1 MAKIARLYVEI
12 MSPALTYLAQA
23 QQILQ
28 RIEDTQ
34 QDALERAANICT
46 NTIANGGLVHLFGS
60 GHSRMG
66 VEEMFPR
73 YGSFP
78 GFHPIVELSLTYH
91 NMVVGP
97 NGQRQAIFL
106 ERVEGL
112 SRTILRNFVLAPPD
126 SFMVFSNSGV
136 NEVVVEVALE
146 AKRRGLSVIAL
157 VSVEHC
163 RASTARHSEGVRLID
178 IADVVLDNCTPAG
191 DAMVSVEGHADLIGP
206 GSTIGVAALVNSLK
220 CLVAAKLTALGQPP
234 IVLTSSYHIGTE
246 ASNARFDACFDDYR
260 ERMKRVYG
268 GGPGGPLV

>member
-1 MAKIARLYVEI
+1 MNSAKA
-12 MSPALTYLAQA
+12 YLAQA
-23 QQILQ
+23 RWILQ

-34 QDALERAANICT
+34 LGPLEEAAQLCAT
-46 NTIANGGLVHLFGS
+46 TIAQGGLVHLFGS

-78 GFHPIVELSLTYH
+78 GWHPIVELSLTYH

-112 SRTILRNFVLAPPD
+112 GRTILRNFILEPPD
-126 SFMVFSNSGV
+126 AFMVFSNSGV

-146 AKRRGLSVIAL
+146 AKRRSLPVIVV
-157 VSVEHC
+157 VSDDHC
-163 RASTARHSEGVRLID
+163 RASRPRHSSGKRLID

-191 DAMVSVEGHADLIGP
+191 DALVTIEGHPDLVGP
-206 GSTIGVAALVNSLK
+206 GSTVGVALLVNSLK
-220 CLVAAKLTALGQPP
+220 CLVAHKLTALGQPP
-234 IVLTSSYHIGTE
+234 LVLTSSYHIGSE
-246 ASNARFDACFDDYR
+246 ASMARFDECFDDYR
-260 ERMKRVYG
+260 ARMRRVYG
-268 GGPGGPLV
+268 